1 MLPIENKKMAI
12 KVLIIDDEAQLR
24 TLLARIISLE
34 GYEVLQAEDLTSAQK
49 QTLLHHPDIILCDV
63 LLPDGN
69 GVDAIPLLKK
79 LSPEGEIIMLTA
91 HGNIA
96 DGVRSIKNG
105 AYDYLTKGDDNN
117 RIIPML
123 SNVSDKIHLAKRVNK
138 LQSIIGKEYTFDSII
153 GSSKSLNQAVTMAQ
167 KVAPTD
173 TAILLTGETGT
184 GKEVFATAIHEA
196 SQRKNKSFVAV
207 NCGAL
212 SRELLES
219 ELFGYKAGA
228 FTGAAKDKK
237 GLFEQAD
244 GGTIFLDE
252 IGEMPLEL
260 QVKLLRVLE
269 TGEFIPVGDTKT
281 RKVNARMIAATNKNL
296 KEAIGRNEFREDLY
310 YRISVFTIE
319 LPPLR
324 ERGNDIVE
332 LAQKFTQAF
341 AEKMKKNVRG
351 MDESFIKAIK
361 NYPWKGNI
369 RELRNTIERSIILT
383 SDEEL
388 DALDLPLEI
397 QMQQCDN
404 SSSFDLASVEKSH
417 IAKILKYTGGNK
429 TETARLLKIGLTT
442 LYRKIEE
449 YGIANGQ

>member
-1 MLPIENKKMAI
+1 MAMNI

-24 TLLARIISLE
+24 MLLARIISLE
-34 GYEVLQAEDLTSAQK
+34 GYEVLQADSIAAALKQIAQH
-49 QTLLHHPDIILCDV
+49 QPDIVLCDV

-69 GVDAIPLLKK
+69 GVEAIPRLKAV
-79 LSPEGEIIMLTA
+79 LPQGEIIMLTA

-96 DGVRSIKNG
+96 DGVKSIKNG

-117 RIIPML
+117 RIVPML
-123 SNVSDKIHLAKRVNK
+123 SNVADKIKLTRKVDK
-138 LQSIIGKEYTFDSII
+138 LQSLVNKEYSFDTII
-153 GSSKSLNQAVTMAQ
+153 GSSKSLRQAVMLAE

-173 TAILLTGETGT
+173 AVVLLTGETGT
-184 GKEVFATAIHEA
+184 GKEVFATAIHDA
-196 SQRKNKSFVAV
+196 SKRKDKSFVAV

-228 FTGAAKDKK
+228 FTGAVKDKK

-252 IGEMPLEL
+252 IGEMPMQL

-269 TGEFIPVGDTKT
+269 TGEFISVGDTKT
-281 RKVNARMIAATNKNL
+281 KKVDARIIAATNRNL
-296 KEAIGRNEFREDLY
+296 KEAIDKNEFREDLF
-310 YRISVFTIE
+310 YRISVFTID

-324 ERGNDIVE
+324 ERGDDIVL
-332 LAQKFTQAF
+332 LAQNFIEAF
-341 AEKMKKNVRG
+341 AGKMNKHVDG
-351 MDESFIKAIK
+351 MDTTFEQAIK
-361 NYPWKGNI
+361 NYTWKGNI
-369 RELRNTIERSIILT
+369 RELRNTIERSVILA
-383 SDEEL
+383 SGDKLSAE
-388 DALDLPLEI
+388 DLPLEI
-397 QMQQCDN
+397 QMAQGDDMDSLN
-404 SSSFDLASVEKSH
+404 LSYVEKMH
-417 IAKILKYTGGNK
+417 ILKMLKYTSGNK

-449 YGIANGQ
+449 YGITM

>member
-1 MLPIENKKMAI
+1 MDV

-34 GYEVLQAEDLTSAQK
+34 GYEVLQAADLTSAQK
-49 QTLLHHPDIILCDV
+49 QISFHHPDIILCDV

-69 GVDAIPLLKK
+69 GVDAIPVLKK
-79 LSPEGEIIMLTA
+79 LSPKSEIIMLTA

-123 SNVSDKIHLAKRVNK
+123 SNVSDKIHLTKRVDK
-138 LQSIIGKEYTFDSII
+138 LQSIIGKEYSFESII
-153 GSSKSLNQAVTMAQ
+153 GSSKSLNLAVSMAQ

-196 SQRKNKSFVAV
+196 SQRKSKSFVAV

-212 SRELLES
+212 SHELLES

-269 TGEFIPVGDTKT
+269 TGEFISVGDTKT
-281 RKVNARMIAATNKNL
+281 KKVNARMIAATNKNL
-296 KEAIGRNEFREDLY
+296 KEAIARNEFREDLY

-341 AEKMKKNVRG
+341 AEKMKKNVQG
-351 MDESFIKAIK
+351 MNESFIKAIK
-361 NYPWKGNI
+361 NYSWKGNI
-369 RELRNTIERSIILT
+369 RELRNTIERSVILT
-383 SDEEL
+383 SDKEL
-388 DALDLPLEI
+388 DAQDLPIEI
-397 QMQQCDN
+397 QMQQCN
-404 SSSFDLASVEKSH
+404 NNSSFDLASVEKSH

-449 YGIANGQ
+449 YGIGNSL

>member
-1 MLPIENKKMAI
+1 MGEAKTETGI
-12 KVLIIDDEAQLR
+12 KILIVDDEPQLR

-34 GYEVLQAEDLTSAQK
+34 GYSVLQADSITSAVK
-49 QTLLHHPDIILCDV
+49 QIEQHNPDIVLCDV

-69 GVDAIPLLKK
+69 GVDAILRFKK
-79 LSPEGEIIMLTA
+79 LLPEGEIIMLTA

-96 DGVRSIKNG
+96 DGVKAIKNG

-117 RIIPML
+117 RIVPMIANAAEKIQL
-123 SNVSDKIHLAKRVNK
+123 SRKLSG
-138 LQSIIGKEYTFDSII
+138 LQSIINKEYTFDSII
-153 GSSKSLNQAVTMAQ
+153 GSSHLLKEAVGMAQ

-173 TAILLTGETGT
+173 AVVLLTGETGT

-196 SQRKNKSFVAV
+196 SLRKEKNFVAV

-228 FTGAAKDKK
+228 FTGAAKDKR

-252 IGEMPLEL
+252 IGEMPLPL
-260 QVKLLRVLE
+260 QIKLLRVLE
-269 TGEFIPVGDTKT
+269 TGEFIAVGDTRTK
-281 RKVNARMIAATNKNL
+281 RVDVRIIAATNRNL
-296 KEAIGRNEFREDLY
+296 KQAIEQGDFREDLY
-310 YRISVFTIE
+310 YRISVFNIE

-324 ERGNDIVE
+324 EREDDIVE
-332 LAQKFTQAF
+332 LASKFVKAF
-341 AEKMKKNVRG
+341 AVKLKKPIAGMTPTFVRALK
-351 MDESFIKAIK
+351 S
-361 NYPWKGNI
+361 YSWKGNI
-369 RELRNTIERSIILT
+369 RELRNAIERSVILAT
-383 SDEEL
+383 EPLL
-388 DALDLPLEI
+388 DVRDLPLDI
-397 QMQQCDN
+397 QLKQSTDN
-404 SSSFDLASVEKSH
+404 AAFDMASVERLH

-429 TETARLLKIGLTT
+429 TEAARLLKIGLTT

-449 YGIANGQ
+449 YKL